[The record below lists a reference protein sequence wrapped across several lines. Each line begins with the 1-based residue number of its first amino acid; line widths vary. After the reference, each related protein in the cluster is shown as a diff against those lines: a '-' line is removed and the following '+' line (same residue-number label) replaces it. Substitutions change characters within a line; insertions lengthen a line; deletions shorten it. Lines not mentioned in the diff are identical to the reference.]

1 MALHFTDNNKSN
13 ASASAIKTP
22 FLIEDI
28 LDRHSMKAG
37 NKISFKNHNDNIA
50 SHSARNNSG
59 SEHQMNAQ
67 SDKNSRNNNEIQ
79 SNDDEYR
86 KLLQNERYVMFSRC
100 GLHLDMNSPPAC
112 FRILKFFQELK
123 EKHIS
128 KFFM

>member
-28 LDRHSMKAG
+28 LDRHSMKTG
-37 NKISFKNHNDNIA
+37 NKISFKNHNHNIA

-79 SNDDEYR
+79 SSDDEYR
-86 KLLQNERYVMFSRC
+86 KLLQNDRYVTFPRC

-112 FRILKFFQELK
+112 FRI
-123 EKHIS
+123 
-128 KFFM
+128 